1 VKPSPSLAALVGSLA
16 ITLAACGGSAPAA
29 APSPA
34 AGSPAAASA
43 AAAKPPASTASA
55 AVAPASSPAQ
65 SAAPASSGTIRVR
78 YGVGTNPITITTAGA
93 YFALDNGFFKDDG
106 LNVEISGFVGGGT
119 TMRALLSRDI
129 DIASTTADAVFLA
142 HQNGAP
148 IKVIGAN
155 VTKILDQIVAV
166 KSVGSMKD
174 LSGKRWAISAPNS
187 QSHGFAKIV
196 LQKNGVDPSKV
207 DFVAIGSP
215 ADRVKAL
222 LAGRADATTMVT
234 FDQKEVLNAIEKGDI
249 KILGS
254 IGEQAPDLANQY
266 EISRDDLI
274 RDQPEMLTKFIRAE
288 IKGFRWMAANV
299 EQAATIAQNHVPQ
312 ADHEDMVRGLKGM
325 IDTKAWGLDGG
336 FTVESVDKAQVLYQ
350 QLGIISKTEKA
361 EEVATTK
368 FINQT
373 NKDLGPAKA

>member
-1 VKPSPSLAALVGSLA
+1 
-16 ITLAACGGSAPAA
+16 
-29 APSPA
+29 
-34 AGSPAAASA
+34 
-43 AAAKPPASTASA
+43 
-55 AVAPASSPAQ
+55 
-65 SAAPASSGTIRVR
+65 
-78 YGVGTNPITITTAGA
+78 
-93 YFALDNGFFKDDG
+93 
-106 LNVEISGFVGGGT
+106 VGGGT

-368 FINQT
+368 FIDQT